1 MKLFTAFSVTL
12 LTAAAAVAGG
22 DLPAVD
28 KSVRPGDAFFE
39 YVNNAWL
46 EANEIP
52 ADRSTMSDSVVLS
65 ELADRRTREIIQ
77 QTAGDRSATADAK
90 KIADFYNAF
99 MDEATIEKRGLEP
112 LAAQLRTIAAIK
124 DRKSL
129 SRVLGSQV
137 RADVDVLNN
146 TDLDTDKIL
155 GLWVAQDLDDPSRY
169 TAFLLQ
175 GGLGMPDREYYLGD
189 SPAMTAIRDKYT
201 PHLARVLSLANI
213 QDANARAA
221 RIFDLEK
228 RIATAHAPRVD
239 TFDGRDT
246 ALPRCID
253 CGLRFLRR
261 GKGKRCTRCRPFY
274 ANERRRRA
282 RR

>member
-46 EANEIP
+46 QANEIP

-99 MDEATIEKRGLEP
+99 MDGKNGTFAAGINDLGLKEGGVDFAMDDNNKDLVSP
-112 LAAQLRTIAAIK
+112 EMLAAVEKAKADIIAGTITVH
-124 DRKSL
+124 DYMS
-129 SRVLGSQV
+129 
-137 RADVDVLNN
+137 
-146 TDLDTDKIL
+146 
-155 GLWVAQDLDDPSRY
+155 DDSCPY
-169 TAFLLQ
+169 
-175 GGLGMPDREYYLGD
+175 
-189 SPAMTAIRDKYT
+189 
-201 PHLARVLSLANI
+201 
-213 QDANARAA
+213 
-221 RIFDLEK
+221 
-228 RIATAHAPRVD
+228 
-239 TFDGRDT
+239 
-246 ALPRCID
+246 
-253 CGLRFLRR
+253 
-261 GKGKRCTRCRPFY
+261 
-274 ANERRRRA
+274 
-282 RR
+282 